1 MSAAW
6 IIEDVDVFEEGD
18 FDVPAGLPASAPDQF
33 GLEGF
38 EKVLDG
44 GVIIAIAFAAH
55 RRCQPV
61 FTQDFLIV
69 VRTVLAA
76 PVAMM
81 NASLWWSSQSDG
93 HVQGADR
100 QVLLHAVA
108 DGPSDHPP

>member
-1 MSAAW
+1 MSAAR
-6 IIEDVDVFEEGD
+6 IVEAVDVFEEGD
-18 FDVPAGLPASAPDQF
+18 FDLSAGRPVAAPDHF

-38 EKVLDG
+38 EKALDG

-55 RRCQPV
+55 RCRQAM
-61 FTQDFLIV
+61 FAQDFLVV

-81 NASLWWSSQSDG
+81 NASLWWSSQGDG